1 MAQFDVH
8 QMTDGFVIDCQ
19 SDFLSHYDTRLVVP
33 LLPSATGPAVAKRFN
48 PVFEI
53 EGQQLVMYTQYAA
66 AVQHRKLGRPIKS
79 LADSRD
85 KIVVAIDMLIT
96 GF

>member
-1 MAQFDVH
+1 MAQFDLH
-8 QMTDGFVIDCQ
+8 QMSDGYVIDCQ
-19 SDFLSHYDTRLVVP
+19 SDFLSRYDTRLVVP
-33 LLPSATGPAVAKRFN
+33 LLPSAKGPIVAKRFN

-53 EGQQLVMYTQYAA
+53 EGQRLVMYTQYAA
-66 AVQHRKLGRPIKS
+66 AVQHRQLGKYIKS

-85 KIVVAIDMLIT
+85 EIIAAIDMLIT